1 VKYLIGFFIIC
12 LFFSACSK
20 SKDDLCNYDP
30 CAISAAASE
39 VAALENSLAANSV
52 TATKH
57 CSGLY
62 YIIDAAGTGNSPDI
76 CSNVSVKYKGQ
87 LTTNGAIFDQEINPV
102 SFGLNGL
109 IEGWKK
115 TIILLKPG
123 GKIRMW
129 VPASLAYGNRDVRD
143 NSGNVII
150 PANTTLYFEVELVG
164 FN

>member
-1 VKYLIGFFIIC
+1 MKYLISFVVIC
-12 LFFSACSK
+12 LIFSACSK
-20 SKDDLCNYDP
+20 SKDDLCTYDP
-30 CAISAAASE
+30 CAVLANASE
-39 VAALENSLAANSV
+39 VSALESSLAANSV

-62 YIIDAAGTGNSPDI
+62 YIIEVAGNGNSPDI

-87 LTTNGAIFDQEINPV
+87 LTTNGAVFDQATTPV
-102 SFGLNGL
+102 SFALNGL

-129 VPASLAYGNRDVRD
+129 VPASLAYGNREIRD